1 MGYGSDGHVLAYYYE
16 AMPRC
21 PTFAALLLASSS
33 LGACA
38 HLGATPK
45 NAYATPQMRRAA
57 IQRAQVWAPTDVPSM
72 DLMTGPQGPG
82 AYAPNAT
89 IDCHYLDKKISG
101 RSPKFACV
109 IPPDDELK
117 VKYGR
122 HNGEVYAEVAAARL
136 FWALGFGAERMYPVR
151 VVCTG
156 CPSAILHDTDLA
168 SVERKMP
175 GTDIDTPRI
184 KGWAWPELDQVEPAA
199 GGAPRAQRDAL
210 KLLATLIQ
218 HTDSKP
224 EQQRLICMPEH
235 ADQEVETK
243 AEAKQEKKE
252 EQKELKKEEKKEE
265 KGKEARKGVEACAD
279 TFMMVH
285 DLGQTFGHANV
296 FNRSSVGSVNLREW
310 SHAPVWQDPARCI
323 AYLPKSN
330 SGSLENP
337 RISEEGRQFLAD
349 LLAQLTDAQLH
360 DLFEVARFPQRWDP
374 TENPENAA
382 TVEQWVDAFKKK
394 RDEVM
399 NHQCVSQR

>member
-1 MGYGSDGHVLAYYYE
+1 MR
-16 AMPRC
+16 RC
-21 PTFAALLLASSS
+21 PVVAALLLASSA

-38 HLGATPK
+38 HLGATSK
-45 NAYATPQMRRAA
+45 NPYVTSEMRRAA

-82 AYAPNAT
+82 AYPPNAT
-89 IDCHYLDKKISG
+89 IDCDYLDKKLG
-101 RSPKFACV
+101 GNSPKFTCV

-117 VKYGR
+117 VKYGK

-151 VVCTG
+151 VVCAG
-156 CPSAILHDTDLA
+156 CPPAILHDTDLA

-175 GTDIDTPRI
+175 GKDIEASRI

-210 KLLATLIQ
+210 KLLATFIQ

-224 EQQRLICMPEH
+224 EQQRLICLPEH
-235 ADQEVETK
+235 ADR
-243 AEAKQEKKE
+243 
-252 EQKELKKEEKKEE
+252 EQ
-265 KGKEARKGVEACAD
+265 GKEARRAEACAD
-279 TFMMVH
+279 TFMLVH

-296 FNRSSVGSVNLREW
+296 FNRSSVGSVNLQEW
-310 SHAPVWQDPARCI
+310 SRAPVWQDPARCI
-323 AYLPKSN
+323 AYLPRSS
-330 SGSLENP
+330 SGSLEHP

-349 LLAQLTDAQLH
+349 LLTQLTDAQLH

-374 TENPENAA
+374 TENPGNAA

-394 RDEVM
+394 RDEVV
-399 NHQCVSQR
+399 NHRCVGER